1 MIYYNKSE
9 LINYLTSLKITTT
22 YKKECGI
29 KIAYNE
35 VVASLDIETTSTEVR
50 GDKFAF
56 MYEWTFGIEDFICY
70 GRNWSEFLE
79 LCEALQQHF
88 NTDSG
93 NRIVIY
99 VHNLS
104 YEFQFMYKL
113 FNWESVF
120 AVDIRKPIKCL
131 TTLGL
136 EFRCSYILSGLNL
149 ALTAKNLTMYKI
161 EKMVGDLDYSL
172 VRTPLTPL
180 SDLELRY
187 CEYDVKIVICYIRE
201 QLQEYKTITK
211 IPLTNTGRVRQYVRN
226 NCLYSRKSHKKT
238 NRSKYHNYRELM
250 ENLTLT
256 PKIYKLCKLVFQG
269 GFTHANYDKVGE
281 ILENVHS
288 IDFTSSYP
296 AVMLSEKYPMS
307 TPREIDDVSRET
319 MEARFKK
326 KNFCYMFFAKFTNIT
341 SKRNECYLSESKCF
355 NKVKPVV
362 NNGRIYTAES
372 LLTAITNV
380 DYEIIK
386 ACYTFDSVEFSNVYE
401 MYCEYLPKPIITS
414 ILDLYEKKTTLKGI
428 KGMESEYLKSKGM
441 LNAVFGMSVTDIV
454 QEEHTLVNYNWVTK
468 ESDTDE
474 KINDYNTS
482 KNRFLFYPWGIFVT
496 AYARRNLWSGIL
508 AIGDDY
514 IYSDT
519 DSIKFLNYES
529 HKDYIEHYNN
539 YITFKLKEM
548 CDYYN
553 LPYTAIS
560 PKTNKGISKPLGV
573 WDYEGEYKY
582 FKTLGAKR
590 YMYYDDDLHIT
601 IAGLS
606 KSQGVDYIKSQ
617 CDSVKGMFNFF
628 NTNMSIPASGTGKKT
643 HTYIDDY
650 KEYEITDYLGNT
662 SLIKSESSIHLSE
675 CEFTLSLSQEYERF
689 LSMFV
694 DGYILGGTTYE

>member
-35 VVASLDIETTSTEVR
+35 VVASFDIETTSTEVR

-79 LCEALQQHF
+79 LCETLQQHF

-120 AVDIRKPIKCL
+120 AVNLRKPIKCL

-180 SDLELRY
+180 SDVELRY
-187 CEYDVKIVICYIRE
+187 CAYDVTIVICYIRE
-201 QLQEYKTITK
+201 QMQEYKTITK

-256 PKIYKLCKLVFQG
+256 PKTYKLCKLVFQG

-307 TPREIDDVSRET
+307 TPKEIDDVSRET

-341 SKRNECYLSESKCF
+341 SKRNECYLSESKCL

-380 DYEIIK
+380 DYEIVE
-386 ACYTFDSVEFSNVYE
+386 ACDTCESVEFSNVYE

-414 ILDLYEKKTTLKGI
+414 ILDLYEKKTTLKGVA
-428 KGMESEYLKSKGM
+428 GMESEYLKSKGM
-441 LNAVFGMSVTDIV
+441 INAVYGMSVTDIV

-474 KINDYNTS
+474 KINEYNTS

-519 DSIKFLNYES
+519 DSIKFLNYEA

-573 WDYEGEYKY
+573 WDYEGKYKY

-617 CDSVKGMFNFF
+617 CESVKGMFDFF

>member
-88 NTDSG
+88 NTDST

-307 TPREIDDVSRET
+307 SPREIDDVSRET

-341 SKRNECYLSESKCF
+341 SKRNECYLSDSKCF

-428 KGMESEYLKSKGM
+428 AGMESEYLKSKGM

-617 CDSVKGMFNFF
+617 CKSVKGMFNFF
-628 NTNMSIPASGTGKKT
+628 NTNMTIPASGTGKKT

>member
-70 GRNWSEFLE
+70 GRYWSEFLE
-79 LCEALQQHF
+79 LCETLQQHF

-113 FNWESVF
+113 FSWESVF
-120 AVDIRKPIKCL
+120 AVNIRKPIKCL
-131 TTLGL
+131 TTLGI

-161 EKMVGDLDYSL
+161 DKMVGDLDYSL

-180 SDLELRY
+180 SDVELRY

-201 QLQEYKTITK
+201 QIHEYKTITK

-256 PKIYKLCKLVFQG
+256 PKTYKLCKLVFQG

-307 TPREIDDVSRET
+307 TPKEIDDVSRET

-386 ACYTFDSVEFSNVYE
+386 ACYTFESVEFSNVYE

-414 ILDLYEKKTTLKGI
+414 ILDLYEKKTTLKGVA
-428 KGMESEYLKSKGM
+428 GMESEYLKSKGM
-441 LNAVFGMSVTDIV
+441 INAVYGMSVTDIV

-519 DSIKFLNYES
+519 DSIKFLNYEA

-573 WDYEGEYKY
+573 WDYEGKYKY

-617 CDSVKGMFNFF
+617 CESVKGMFNFF

>member
-9 LINYLTSLKITTT
+9 LINYITSLKITTT

-79 LCEALQQHF
+79 LCETLQQHF

>member
-9 LINYLTSLKITTT
+9 LINYLTSLKIATT

-79 LCEALQQHF
+79 LCETLQQHF
-88 NTDSG
+88 NTDSA

-341 SKRNECYLSESKCF
+341 SKRNECYLSDSKCF

-386 ACYTFDSVEFSNVYE
+386 ACYTFESVEFSNVYE

-428 KGMESEYLKSKGM
+428 AGMESEYLKSKGM

-468 ESDTDE
+468 ESDTNE

-519 DSIKFLNYES
+519 DSIKFLNYEA

-617 CDSVKGMFNFF
+617 CKSVKGMFNFF
-628 NTNMSIPASGTGKKT
+628 NTNMTIPASGTGKKT

>member
-79 LCEALQQHF
+79 LCETLQQHF

-468 ESDTDE
+468 ESDTNE

>member
-9 LINYLTSLKITTT
+9 LINYLTSLKIATT

-35 VVASLDIETTSTEVR
+35 VVASFDIETTSTEVR

-79 LCEALQQHF
+79 LCETLQQHF

-120 AVDIRKPIKCL
+120 AVNLRKPIKCL
-131 TTLGL
+131 TTLGI

-180 SDLELRY
+180 SDVELRY

-201 QLQEYKTITK
+201 QIHEYQTITK

-256 PKIYKLCKLVFQG
+256 PKTYKLCKLVFQG

-307 TPREIDDVSRET
+307 TPKEIDDVSRET

-386 ACYTFDSVEFSNVYE
+386 ACYTFESVEFSNVYE

-414 ILDLYEKKTTLKGI
+414 ILDLYEKKTTLKGVA
-428 KGMESEYLKSKGM
+428 GMESEYLKSKGM
-441 LNAVFGMSVTDIV
+441 INAVYGMSVTDIV

-519 DSIKFLNYES
+519 DSIKFLNYEA

-573 WDYEGEYKY
+573 WDYEGKYKY

-617 CDSVKGMFNFF
+617 CESVKGMFDFF

>member
-79 LCEALQQHF
+79 LCETLQQHF

-296 AVMLSEKYPMS
+296 TVMLSEKYPMS

-468 ESDTDE
+468 ESDTNE

-519 DSIKFLNYES
+519 DSIKFLNYEA

-553 LPYTAIS
+553 LPYTTLS

-573 WDYEGEYKY
+573 WDYEGKYKY

>member
-9 LINYLTSLKITTT
+9 LTNYLTSLKITTT

-79 LCEALQQHF
+79 LCETLQQHF

-296 AVMLSEKYPMS
+296 TVMLSEKYPMS

-386 ACYTFDSVEFSNVYE
+386 ACYTFDNVEFSNVYE

-428 KGMESEYLKSKGM
+428 AGMESEYLKSKGM

-519 DSIKFLNYES
+519 DSIKFLNYEA

-553 LPYTAIS
+553 LPYTALS

-573 WDYEGEYKY
+573 WDYEGKYKY

>member
-79 LCEALQQHF
+79 LCETLQQHF

-180 SDLELRY
+180 SDLGLRY

-296 AVMLSEKYPMS
+296 TVMLSEKYPMS

-468 ESDTDE
+468 ESDTNE

-519 DSIKFLNYES
+519 DSIKFLNYEA

-553 LPYTAIS
+553 LPYTALS

-573 WDYEGEYKY
+573 WDYEGKYKY

>member
-9 LINYLTSLKITTT
+9 LTNYLTSLKITTT

-79 LCEALQQHF
+79 LCETLQQHF

>member
-9 LINYLTSLKITTT
+9 LINYLTSLKIATT

-79 LCEALQQHF
+79 LCETLQQHF

-319 MEARFKK
+319 MESRFKK

-341 SKRNECYLSESKCF
+341 SKRNECYLSDSKCF

-386 ACYTFDSVEFSNVYE
+386 ACYTFESVEFSNVYE
-401 MYCEYLPKPIITS
+401 MYCEYLPKAIITS
-414 ILDLYEKKTTLKGI
+414 ILDLYEKKTTLKGVA
-428 KGMESEYLKSKGM
+428 GMESEYLKSKGM
-441 LNAVFGMSVTDIV
+441 LNSVYGMSVTDIV

-519 DSIKFLNYES
+519 DSIKFLNYEA

-573 WDYEGEYKY
+573 WDYEGKYKY

-617 CDSVKGMFNFF
+617 CKSVKGMFNFF

>member
-9 LINYLTSLKITTT
+9 LTNYLTSLKITTT

-79 LCEALQQHF
+79 LCETLQQHF

-386 ACYTFDSVEFSNVYE
+386 ACYTFDNVEFSNVYE

-428 KGMESEYLKSKGM
+428 AGMESEYLKSKGM

-519 DSIKFLNYES
+519 DSIKFLNYEA

-553 LPYTAIS
+553 LPYTALS

-573 WDYEGEYKY
+573 WDYEGKYKY

>member
-296 AVMLSEKYPMS
+296 TVMLSEKYPMS

-428 KGMESEYLKSKGM
+428 AGMESEYLKSKGM

-519 DSIKFLNYES
+519 DSIKFLNYEA

-553 LPYTAIS
+553 LPYTALS

-573 WDYEGEYKY
+573 WDYEGKYKY

>member
-9 LINYLTSLKITTT
+9 FINYLTSLKITTT

-35 VVASLDIETTSTEVR
+35 VVASLDIETTSTEIR

-79 LCEALQQHF
+79 LCEALQKHF

-250 ENLTLT
+250 ESLTLT

-296 AVMLSEKYPMS
+296 TVMLSEKYPMS

-386 ACYTFDSVEFSNVYE
+386 ACYTFDNVEFSNVYE

-519 DSIKFLNYES
+519 DSIKFLNYEA

-553 LPYTAIS
+553 LPYTALS

-573 WDYEGEYKY
+573 WDYEGKYKY

-617 CDSVKGMFNFF
+617 CKSVREMFNFF
-628 NTNMSIPASGTGKKT
+628 NTHMSIPASGTGKKT

>member
-307 TPREIDDVSRET
+307 APREIDDVSRET

>member
-70 GRNWSEFLE
+70 GRYWSEFLE

-201 QLQEYKTITK
+201 QLQEYKTVTK

-307 TPREIDDVSRET
+307 TPREVDDVSRET

-386 ACYTFDSVEFSNVYE
+386 ACYTFESVEFSNVYE

-519 DSIKFLNYES
+519 DSIKFLNYEA

-617 CDSVKGMFNFF
+617 CKSVKGMFNFF
-628 NTNMSIPASGTGKKT
+628 NTNMSIPAEGTGKKT

-662 SLIKSESSIHLSE
+662 SLIQSESSIHLSE

>member
-79 LCEALQQHF
+79 LCETLQQHF

-131 TTLGL
+131 TTLGI

-296 AVMLSEKYPMS
+296 TVMLSEKYPMS

-482 KNRFLFYPWGIFVT
+482 KNRFIFYPW
-496 AYARRNLWSGIL
+496 
-508 AIGDDY
+508 
-514 IYSDT
+514 
-519 DSIKFLNYES
+519 
-529 HKDYIEHYNN
+529 
-539 YITFKLKEM
+539 
-548 CDYYN
+548 
-553 LPYTAIS
+553 
-560 PKTNKGISKPLGV
+560 
-573 WDYEGEYKY
+573 
-582 FKTLGAKR
+582 
-590 YMYYDDDLHIT
+590 
-601 IAGLS
+601 
-606 KSQGVDYIKSQ
+606 
-617 CDSVKGMFNFF
+617 
-628 NTNMSIPASGTGKKT
+628 
-643 HTYIDDY
+643 
-650 KEYEITDYLGNT
+650 
-662 SLIKSESSIHLSE
+662 
-675 CEFTLSLSQEYERF
+675 
-689 LSMFV
+689 
-694 DGYILGGTTYE
+694 

>member
-70 GRNWSEFLE
+70 GRYWSEFLE

-120 AVDIRKPIKCL
+120 AVNIRKPIKCL

-256 PKIYKLCKLVFQG
+256 PKTYKLCKLVFQG

-307 TPREIDDVSRET
+307 APKEIDDVSRET

-386 ACYTFDSVEFSNVYE
+386 ACYTFESVEFSNVYE

-414 ILDLYEKKTTLKGI
+414 ILDLYEKKTTLKGVA
-428 KGMESEYLKSKGM
+428 GMESEYLKSKGM
-441 LNAVFGMSVTDIV
+441 LNSVYGMSVTDIV

-519 DSIKFLNYES
+519 DSIKFLNYEA

-573 WDYEGEYKY
+573 WDYEGKYKY

-617 CDSVKGMFNFF
+617 CESVKGMFNFF
-628 NTNMSIPASGTGKKT
+628 NTNMSIPAEGTGKKT

>member
-9 LINYLTSLKITTT
+9 LTNYLTSLKIATT

-79 LCEALQQHF
+79 LCETLQQHF
-88 NTDSG
+88 NTDSS

>member
-9 LINYLTSLKITTT
+9 LTNYLTSLKIATT

-79 LCEALQQHF
+79 LCETLQQHF

>member
-79 LCEALQQHF
+79 LCETLQQHF

>member
-70 GRNWSEFLE
+70 GRYWSEFLE
-79 LCEALQQHF
+79 LCETLQQHF

-120 AVDIRKPIKCL
+120 AVNIRKPIKCL

-256 PKIYKLCKLVFQG
+256 PKTYKLCKLVFQG

-307 TPREIDDVSRET
+307 TPKEIDDVSRET

-386 ACYTFDSVEFSNVYE
+386 ACYTFESVEFSNVYE

-414 ILDLYEKKTTLKGI
+414 ILDLYEKKTTLKGVA
-428 KGMESEYLKSKGM
+428 GMESEYLKSKGM
-441 LNAVFGMSVTDIV
+441 LNSVYGMSVTDIV

-519 DSIKFLNYES
+519 DSIKFLNYEA

-617 CDSVKGMFNFF
+617 CESVKGMFNFF
-628 NTNMSIPASGTGKKT
+628 NTNMSIPAEGTGKKT

>member
-22 YKKECGI
+22 YKKECGV

-70 GRNWSEFLE
+70 GRYWSEFLE
-79 LCEALQQHF
+79 LCETLQQHF

-113 FNWESVF
+113 FSWESVF
-120 AVDIRKPIKCL
+120 AVNIRKPIKCL

-226 NCLYSRKSHKKT
+226 NCLYSRKAHKKT

-256 PKIYKLCKLVFQG
+256 PKTYKLCKLVFQG

-307 TPREIDDVSRET
+307 TPKEIDDVSRET

-386 ACYTFDSVEFSNVYE
+386 ACYTFESVEFSNVYE

-414 ILDLYEKKTTLKGI
+414 ILDLYEKKTTLKGVA
-428 KGMESEYLKSKGM
+428 GMESEYLKSKGM
-441 LNAVFGMSVTDIV
+441 LNSVYGMSVTDIV

-529 HKDYIEHYNN
+529 HKEYIKHYNN

-553 LPYTAIS
+553 LPYAAIS

-590 YMYYDDDLHIT
+590 YMYYDNDLHIT

-617 CDSVKGMFNFF
+617 CESVKGMFNFF